1 MNYASYIIN
10 YEKPVEFNG
19 NKEYYMS
26 MVPAHILKIN
36 SKVYAHE
43 VTDVIPLG
51 TPEDVQK
58 FEMMV

>member
-1 MNYASYIIN
+1 
-10 YEKPVEFNG
+10 
-19 NKEYYMS
+19 